1 MDREQRRFVTGG
13 TATSGMSSGLIETR
27 GNAWATFNFNRGQG
41 AVGSAALHISA
52 QKCGCITI
60 GVHPRTPEMI
70 LAERE
75 ALQRRASAE
84 DRVVARRRGTDGET
98 RHYRRSAGATSS

>member
-1 MDREQRRFVTGG
+1 MLARGAAYPVGRRR
-13 TATSGMSSGLIETR
+13 S
-27 GNAWATFNFNRGQG
+27 
-41 AVGSAALHISA
+41 
-52 QKCGCITI
+52 CITN

>member
-60 GVHPRTPEMI
+60 VAFSRERGLHRNRRQGVIRG
-70 LAERE
+70 
-75 ALQRRASAE
+75 RRKP
-84 DRVVARRRGTDGET
+84 
-98 RHYRRSAGATSS
+98 